1 MKTLTEIFWRYKVL
15 HSIFDKQLKT
25 YTMNKETIKVV
36 VCYCNSLPK
45 GFMTLRNFL
54 NFTNRSWWD
63 STKTIEIPKEYW
75 ENVHIGNIDRYVE
88 MYENNPKWWNVV

>member
-1 MKTLTEIFWRYKVL
+1 
-15 HSIFDKQLKT
+15 
-25 YTMNKETIKVV
+25 
-36 VCYCNSLPK
+36 
-45 GFMTLRNFL
+45 MTLRNFL